1 MRKLL
6 RKRRKFLKKGG
17 FYRIILEGIIAGIA
31 IFIFWRIKEI
41 NSGENIYLQTI
52 FPKVE
57 RKIEIFSLILKISL
71 AIIFAFWARI
81 RYSSFKRLFDFSF
94 ATIGLILA
102 SPLFIIIAFLI
113 KLDSK
118 GSIFFKQQ
126 RVGRNGKIFNMWK
139 FRTMREYA
147 ELESGPVWAKDDDP
161 RVTRV
166 GRFLRKS
173 HLDELPQ
180 LINVFKG
187 DMSLIGPRPERYM
200 FIEMIHRHIPEY
212 KERLKVKP
220 GITGLAQVRYKYG
233 ASVKDA
239 AKKLKYDL
247 LYIKKMCWLLDFQ
260 ILWWTAEKIFTGEGA
275 R

>member
-6 RKRRKFLKKGG
+6 RKRRKFLKKGS
-17 FYRIILEGIIAGIA
+17 FYRTILGGMIAGIA

-41 NSGENIYLQTI
+41 NSSENIYLQTI
-52 FPKVE
+52 FPKVG
-57 RKIEIFSLILKISL
+57 RKIEIFSLISKISL
-71 AIIFAFWARI
+71 VITFAFWARI
-81 RYSSFKRLFDFSF
+81 RYSSFKRLFDFLF
-94 ATIGLILA
+94 ATAGLILA

-260 ILWWTAEKIFTGEGA
+260 ILWWTAEKILTGEGA